1 MRSGNY
7 YKISIGCQARSSQTP
22 GKFEVKF
29 GSAPSSEA
37 MTETVIEPKVV
48 AIDNGKYDTYS
59 GIVKATSSGAG
70 HIGVHALTEAGNW
83 WLLATNL
90 RVSAPYESSVPQAP
104 SELKVVP
111 AKSGALTAEV
121 SCIAPIKRL
130 TAPQSALLKNRDF
143 LARHTGSKPS
153 IIPPWRPYSIF

>member
-1 MRSGNY
+1 MSGR
-7 YKISIGCQARSSQTP
+7 ASQTP

-70 HIGVHALTEAGNW
+70 HIGVHALTEAVAIGGF
-83 WLLATNL
+83 WLQTSAFQPRMKVLCL
-90 RVSAPYESSVPQAP
+90 R
-104 SELKVVP
+104 L
-111 AKSGALTAEV
+111 
-121 SCIAPIKRL
+121 RL
-130 TAPQSALLKNRDF
+130 N
-143 LARHTGSKPS
+143 
-153 IIPPWRPYSIF
+153 